1 METYNVVSS
10 AGYLV
15 GSAISGAIVSSLG
28 FEAAFGLTLTPNGRS
43 IALMKK

>member
-1 METYNVVSS
+1 MGTYNIVSS
-10 AGYLV
+10 AGYIA

-28 FEAAFGLTLTPNGRS
+28 FEAAFGLTLALMGGS